1 MEKPLW
7 APWRIEYILGEKSDE
22 CFICKAL
29 REDRDRDNLI
39 LKRGTHCL
47 VIMNRYPYN
56 NGHLMIAANRHIDT
70 IELMT
75 GDEQLEWMSLTA
87 EIVAILK
94 KEMQPQGLN
103 IGVNLGQVAGAG
115 LKDHIHQHVV
125 PRWSGDTNF
134 MPVISDTRVVA
145 QSLTELYDQLL
156 PAFISRDQG

>member
-22 CFICKAL
+22 CFICRGL
-29 REDRDRDNLI
+29 REDRDRENLI

-56 NGHLMIAANRHIDT
+56 NGHLMIATNRHIDT
-70 IELMT
+70 IEKMT
-75 GDEQLEWMSLTA
+75 VDEQLEWMSLTSLA
-87 EIVAILK
+87 VGILK
-94 KEMQPQGLN
+94 EKMQPQGLN

-145 QSLTELYDQLL
+145 QALTELYDQLL
-156 PAFISRDQG
+156 PAFTSR

>member
-22 CFICKAL
+22 CFICRGL
-29 REDRDRDNLI
+29 REDRDRENLI

-56 NGHLMIAANRHIDT
+56 NGHLMIATNRHIDT
-70 IELMT
+70 IEKMT
-75 GDEQLEWMSLTA
+75 VDEQLEWMSLTSLA
-87 EIVAILK
+87 VGILK
-94 KEMQPQGLN
+94 EKMQPQGLN
-103 IGVNLGQVAGAG
+103 IGVNLGPVAGAG
-115 LKDHIHQHVV
+115 LKDHIHPHVV

-145 QSLTELYDQLL
+145 QALTELYDQLL
-156 PAFISRDQG
+156 PAFTSR